1 MNAAS
6 AMETVQYLFLGI
18 TLIVVVLICVLM
30 ERSFISD
37 EKSQIAILKATG
49 FSDQRIIRWHTAR
62 FGFVTLIAVL
72 LAAICSVP
80 VTHLVD
86 GPIFSIFGV
95 AKISYVIDKRQNN
108 VLKNI
113 NLEVNEGEMIA
124 IMGPSGS
131 GKSTLLYAI
140 SGMDRLTSGQVIF
153 DGKDITE
160 LPQMKLWM
168 NL

>member
-1 MNAAS
+1 MLTGHS
-6 AMETVQYLFLGI
+6 YKSLG
-18 TLIVVVLICVLM
+18 LVLICVLM

-86 GPIFSIFGV
+86 GPIYSMLGV
-95 AKISYVIDKRQNN
+95 SKLSYVIDPWKIFLIYPGI
-108 VLKNI
+108 VFLMTLAASGLTALNI
-113 NLEVNEGEMIA
+113 RGI
-124 IMGPSGS
+124 
-131 GKSTLLYAI
+131 KSSDI
-140 SGMDRLTSGQVIF
+140 SNI
-153 DGKDITE
+153 E
-160 LPQMKLWM
+160 
-168 NL
+168 

>member
-1 MNAAS
+1 
-6 AMETVQYLFLGI
+6 
-18 TLIVVVLICVLM
+18 M

-86 GPIFSIFGV
+86 GPIYSMLGV
-95 AKISYVIDKRQNN
+95 SKLSYVIDPWKIFLIYPGIVFLMTLAASGLTALHIRGI
-108 VLKNI
+108 KSSDISNI
-113 NLEVNEGEMIA
+113 E
-124 IMGPSGS
+124 
-131 GKSTLLYAI
+131 
-140 SGMDRLTSGQVIF
+140 
-153 DGKDITE
+153 
-160 LPQMKLWM
+160 
-168 NL
+168 